1 MDIVKQLVAERPDMW
16 GCVMAEQDNA
26 VRINDFIYMAPAVSN
41 AYMVVTGAGRV
52 IINTGMGFEGPVIK
66 KAFDK
71 ICPGPT
77 PYILLTQAHVD
88 HVGGVVQFREPET
101 KLVGQRNLAACQA
114 DDKRIKNVRESQA
127 YIWFSHV
134 FDKMAELAQKTLPGA
149 RPITQDVPVA
159 DITFDDRYD
168 FELGG
173 VRFELSS
180 VPGGETI
187 DSVAVWLPQHKILF
201 SGNMFGP
208 LFPHFPN
215 FNTIRGDRYR
225 QFEFYL
231 ESLRRVRALEPEML
245 ITGHFDPI
253 VGKNLIRTCLDRL
266 HDAVSYVHSET
277 LKGMNAGK
285 DIFTL
290 MREVQLPDELYVG
303 QGYGKVSWGVRTVWE
318 LYMGWFK
325 GRKTSDLYPTQ
336 PEAVYP
342 ELVQLIGIDAVVA
355 LGRNKLQ
362 AGDAEAANLIAEIAL
377 ANNANHRGALQ
388 LSLDAHTALLERSGS
403 TNFWETGWLRTRIQA
418 LQRQLPK

>member
-16 GCVMAEQDNA
+16 GCVMAEQDR
-26 VRINDFIYMAPAVSN
+26 VIRLNDFIYMAPAVSN
-41 AYMVVTGAGRV
+41 AYMVVTKAGRV
-52 IINTGMGFEGPVIK
+52 IINTGMGFEGPLIK
-66 KAFDK
+66 NAFDT
-71 ICPGPT
+71 ICAGPT
-77 PYILLTQAHVD
+77 PYIVITQAHVD

-101 KLVGQRNLAACQA
+101 KFIAQRNLAACQA
-114 DDKRIKNVRESQA
+114 DDKRIRNAREAQA
-127 YIWFSHV
+127 YIWFAHV
-134 FDKMAELAQKTLPGA
+134 FDKMAALAQKVVPGA
-149 RPITQDVPVA
+149 RPLTQDVPVA
-159 DITFDDRYD
+159 DIVFDDRYD

-173 VRFELSS
+173 MQFELLS

-253 VGKNLIRTCLDRL
+253 VGKDLIRTCLDRL
-266 HDAVSYVHSET
+266 YDAVSYVHTET

-285 DIFTL
+285 DIYTL

-303 QGYGKVSWGVRTVWE
+303 QGYGKVSWAVRTVWE

-325 GRKTSDLYPTQ
+325 GKKTSDLYPTQ
-336 PEAVYP
+336 AEAIYP
-342 ELVQLIGIDAVVA
+342 ELVQLIGIDAVVE
-355 LGRNKLQ
+355 LGRNKL
-362 AGDAEAANLIAEIAL
+362 AANDPEAANLLAEIAL
-377 ANNANHRGALQ
+377 VHSADHRGALQ
-388 LSLDAHTALLERSGS
+388 LSLDAHSVLFERSGGI
-403 TNFWETGWLRTRIQA
+403 NFWEAGWLRTRVQT
-418 LQRQLPK
+418 LQQRLQK